1 MISSREQWLNER
13 STGIT
18 GTGAAAIMGAS
29 PYMTNVDY
37 WLEKTGQA
45 QPAVVD
51 NEFVKYG
58 SSAEIHLI
66 ELFRLDFPFYDV
78 VHREYDLRRHPDYPW
93 LIGSIDGELSHRDTE
108 QKGILEI
115 KTAKIMSAAHAAQWR
130 DSIPTHYF
138 WQVLHYLLVTGYL
151 FVVLKAQLK
160 YEFVPGE
167 VRLDTR
173 HYFFTREEVQTQ
185 IDELLKK
192 ELLFWQH
199 VERRERPPLILP
211 RI

>member
-1 MISSREQWLNER
+1 MISSREQWLKER

-78 VHREYDLRRHPDYPW
+78 AHKEYDLRRHPDYPW
-93 LIGSIDGELSHRDTE
+93 LIGSIDGELAHRETE
-108 QKGILEI
+108 
-115 KTAKIMSAAHAAQWR
+115 
-130 DSIPTHYF
+130 
-138 WQVLHYLLVTGYL
+138 
-151 FVVLKAQLK
+151 
-160 YEFVPGE
+160 
-167 VRLDTR
+167 
-173 HYFFTREEVQTQ
+173 
-185 IDELLKK
+185 
-192 ELLFWQH
+192 
-199 VERRERPPLILP
+199 
-211 RI
+211 